1 MDFSLDSSAV
11 DRALSRAQSPTTAPA
26 RTPLRPTR
34 LDASLDTALTGALMA
49 GEIFQ
54 PSASDSHSP
63 PAAGAVQLGRGAV
76 NVNVNQGRGA
86 VNVNVNQGRGA
97 AQTTCQSE
105 EFERRPEGC
114 LGLDSHSHSQLL
126 GLWGATGGGL
136 GGAAGGVLPSAS
148 AVVHCRR
155 VSYSTQQRRVEHS
168 RRATAS
174 LRTSRPPPAPPPL
187 SPLSPPG
194 QRAALRGSM
203 FDETAALADIFAE
216 MANDTATGVSG
227 AASTPAAPRAAA
239 SMDGASRR
247 PRFRQPPVADGTDET
262 A

>member
-1 MDFSLDSSAV
+1 
-11 DRALSRAQSPTTAPA
+11 
-26 RTPLRPTR
+26 
-34 LDASLDTALTGALMA
+34 
-49 GEIFQ
+49 
-54 PSASDSHSP
+54 
-63 PAAGAVQLGRGAV
+63 
-76 NVNVNQGRGA
+76 

-105 EFERRPEGC
+105 EFKRRPEGC
-114 LGLDSHSHSQLL
+114 FGLDSHSHSQLL
-126 GLWGATGGGL
+126 GLW
-136 GGAAGGVLPSAS
+136 GAAGGVLPSAS
-148 AVVHCRR
+148 AVVHCRT
-155 VSYSTQQRRVEHS
+155 VSYSTQQRRVEHC

-203 FDETAALADIFAE
+203 FDEMAALADIFAE
-216 MANDTATGVSG
+216 MANNTATGVSG
-227 AASTPAAPRAAA
+227 AASAPAAPRAAA

>member
-54 PSASDSHSP
+54 PSASDSHSQ
-63 PAAGAVQLGRGAV
+63 PAAGAVQL
-76 NVNVNQGRGA
+76 GRGA

-136 GGAAGGVLPSAS
+136 GGAAGGGLPSAS

-155 VSYSTQQRRVEHS
+155 VSYSTQHRRVEHS

-227 AASTPAAPRAAA
+227 AASAPAAPRAAA